1 MDDQHAISGNN
12 TGIITQQ
19 EKRLEQYHGMAVA
32 DP

>member
-19 EKRLEQYHGMAVA
+19 EKKVKTVPWNGSS
-32 DP
+32 